1 MLSCKF
7 LSRLGKWPLLSPKS
21 KGKRVNIG
29 IEAKQAQISPHF
41 IWHDKGFFKPEVC
54 LAVTIWVRE
63 VFVNSGLTLPKL
75 VTLLLSRIPKIS
87 RTRGSTLPE
96 LKLAQADHIPAM
108 PVFASLFFIKTM

>member
-1 MLSCKF
+1 MAKGLISV
-7 LSRLGKWPLLSPKS
+7 S
-21 KGKRVNIG
+21 KQNKLRSSFISFNITR
-29 IEAKQAQISPHF
+29 
-41 IWHDKGFFKPEVC
+41 FFKSEVC

-75 VTLLLSRIPKIS
+75 VTSLLSRIPKIS
-87 RTRGSTLPE
+87 RTRGSTLPV

>member
-1 MLSCKF
+1 MAKGLISV
-7 LSRLGKWPLLSPKS
+7 S
-21 KGKRVNIG
+21 KQNKLRSSFISFNITR
-29 IEAKQAQISPHF
+29 
-41 IWHDKGFFKPEVC
+41 FFKPEVC